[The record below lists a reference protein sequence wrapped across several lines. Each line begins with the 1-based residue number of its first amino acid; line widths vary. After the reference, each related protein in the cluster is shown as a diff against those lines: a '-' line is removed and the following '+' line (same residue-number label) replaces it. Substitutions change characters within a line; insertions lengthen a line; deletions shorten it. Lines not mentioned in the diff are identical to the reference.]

1 MDIPVPLP
9 LDQDG
14 LIRRECPSCRRQF
27 KWHNGPA
34 NEEAEAEGSPPIYY
48 CPICGEP
55 APQDAWFT
63 EEQLTFA
70 RGNALPAVMREV
82 QRELKHAFGKSSRG
96 SGFRFEANHA
106 GIPDVPGA
114 LVEPN
119 DMQIIASPCHSY
131 EPVKVPDDAAGP
143 FHCLICGQRFAV

>member
-1 MDIPVPLP
+1 MGSIRSVRSVAPTSPSRLSERPSTAYLSGKSCSSASQAEMDIPVPLP

-63 EEQLTFA
+63 EEQLTFP
-70 RGNALPAVMREV
+70 RGTALPAVMREV
-82 QRELKHAFGKSSRG
+82 Q
-96 SGFRFEANHA
+96 
-106 GIPDVPGA
+106 
-114 LVEPN
+114 
-119 DMQIIASPCHSY
+119 
-131 EPVKVPDDAAGP
+131 
-143 FHCLICGQRFAV
+143 